1 MNQINLQDSSTGSTA
16 RIAVDRGFNC
26 FEFQAVVNGHTVE
39 VIDSQPDF
47 AEGGGR
53 PSGNGIPI
61 LFPFPNRIRG
71 GSYSWDGRDYEMST
85 DTVPFD
91 KTGNAIHGF
100 CLDRPWRVTS
110 SAENYVVG
118 EFQLSVDA
126 ADRLI
131 FWPADFLIELRYEL
145 RGSTL
150 RAEFRIA
157 NPSETPLP
165 WGLGTHAYFR
175 LPLGS
180 HSDSKHCLVQA
191 PVTEEWELTECLP
204 TGTRNV
210 IDSQT
215 QLNEGA
221 WFDQLTLDNVY
232 TELTL
237 TGGILECLVMDERA
251 GLQIVQRCPA
261 LFRELV
267 AYTPPGRNAV
277 CLEPYTCVTDA
288 VNLQQQ
294 GIDAGW
300 RVLEPGGEFRTWI
313 DISAEQVIA

>member
-1 MNQINLQDSSTGSTA
+1 MNHITLHDSSTGSTA

-26 FEFQAVVNGHTVE
+26 FEFRAVVNGHTID

-47 AEGGGR
+47 SEGEGR

-61 LFPFPNRIRG
+61 LFPYPNRIRG
-71 GSYSWDGRDYEMST
+71 GRYSWDGRDYEMSAE
-85 DTVPFD
+85 TVPFD
-91 KTGNAIHGF
+91 NTGNAIHGF

-110 SAENYVVG
+110 SAGNYVVG

-126 ADRLI
+126 PDRLK
-131 FWPADFLIELRYEL
+131 FWPADFLIEIRYAL

-150 RAEFRIA
+150 RAEIRIA
-157 NPSETPLP
+157 NPSQSLLP
-165 WGLGTHAYFR
+165 WGFGTHAYFR

-180 HSDSKHCLVQA
+180 QSKPKHCLVQA
-191 PVTEEWELTECLP
+191 PVTEEWELNQCLP
-204 TGTRNV
+204 TGKRKQ

-232 TELTL
+232 TGLT
-237 TGGILECLVMDERA
+237 TTDEILECLVMDERA
-251 GLQIVQRCPA
+251 GLQIAQRCPA
-261 LFRELV
+261 LFREVV

-294 GIDAGW
+294 GLDAGW
-300 RVLEPGGEFRTWI
+300 RVLEPGGDFRTWI
-313 DISAEQVIA
+313 DISAEQIIV

>member
-1 MNQINLQDSSTGSTA
+1 MNGQTI
-16 RIAVDRGFNC
+16 
-26 FEFQAVVNGHTVE
+26 E

-47 AEGGGR
+47 VEGEGR

-71 GSYSWDGRDYEMST
+71 GRYSWDGRDYEMSAE
-85 DTVPFD
+85 TVPFD
-91 KTGNAIHGF
+91 NTGNAIHGF

-110 SAENYVVG
+110 TGGNFVVG

-126 ADRLI
+126 PDRLK
-131 FWPADFLIELRYEL
+131 FWPADFLIELRYQL

-150 RAEFRIA
+150 RAEIRIA
-157 NPSETPLP
+157 NPSQSPLP
-165 WGLGTHAYFR
+165 WGFGTHAYFR

-180 HSDSKHCLVQA
+180 DSKPKHCLVQA

-204 TGTRNV
+204 TGTRKR
-210 IDSQT
+210 IDSQI

-232 TELTL
+232 TGVTR
-237 TGGILECLVMDERA
+237 TDDVVECLVMDERA
-251 GLQIVQRCPA
+251 GLQVAQRCPA
-261 LFRELV
+261 VFREVV
-267 AYTPPGRNAV
+267 AFTPSGRNAV

-288 VNLQQQ
+288 INLQQQ

-300 RVLEPGGEFRTWI
+300 RVLEPGGEFLTWI
-313 DISAEQVIA
+313 DISAEQIIA